1 MTRTKRERNSSK
13 STPQASQTAPKKRLS
28 FTPPRMS
35 RDQIKQH
42 AEQAA
47 ELLNSPIYNLTVNSV
62 VDDLGLQIL
71 QTEPHEQQKREWL
84 YQQGAAI
91 GRVSQKLVEF
101 VQLAQALHMEE
112 LAAEESAQREQIAEQ
127 GFASAPMQ

>member
-1 MTRTKRERNSSK
+1 MTRNKKERNSSR
-13 STPQASQTAPKKRLS
+13 STRPASPTEPQKKLS
-28 FTPPRMS
+28 FTPPRVS
-35 RDQIKQH
+35 RDEIKK
-42 AEQAA
+42 AGEEAA
-47 ELLNSPIYNLTVNSV
+47 DLLNSPIFNLTVNSV

-71 QTEPHEQQKREWL
+71 QTEPHEHQKREWL

-101 VQLAQALHMEE
+101 VQVAQALHMDE
-112 LAAEESAQREQIAEQ
+112 LAAEESAQREQTAEQ